1 MEELCN
7 SIGHCYLH
15 IDMIYKY
22 TIMCLGNNINEEYF
36 IECINSLIL
45 DIKVIKVEEKYY
57 LRNMWDAEE
66 NIVSRVVSLNNKSD
80 YKINNIDG
88 YIEELEKNKKI
99 EYNNEQK
106 EAIKKAIEK
115 NFLIITGGP
124 GTGKTTIISSII
136 DIYQKVNKLSFDLL
150 VKELVVLA
158 PTGRASKRLSEKSL
172 FPASTI
178 HSFLKWNKETD
189 KFAINEYNKSDA
201 KMVIID
207 ESSMIDV
214 PLFYSLLKGLRIDT
228 RIIMVGDYDQLPS
241 VGPGQLLKDLIE
253 SDLLNVISLKELYRQ
268 AMDSNIISLAHDINN
283 GEVNESLFNVNYDLD
298 FIKTDNIVDSIKEI
312 ADTYKDESYN
322 DFQVLVPMY
331 KGLNGIDAL
340 NEMMGKLF
348 NSENKKVQVG
358 DNYYRIND
366 KVIQL
371 VNDVDN
377 NVFNG
382 DIGYISD
389 IYKIEKKTYVEI
401 DFIGNKVTYTNGE
414 FDRFSLAYA
423 ISIHKAQG
431 SEYDNVVIILAG
443 SFKRM
448 FYNKLIYTGI
458 TRAKKSLMIIGNI
471 DSLNTSVQTSY
482 AQGRK
487 TYLKTLIKE

>member
-1 MEELCN
+1 MEYLEIICN
-7 SIGHCYLH
+7 KIKDKNIG
-15 IDMIYKY
+15 ID
-22 TIMCLGNNINEEYF
+22 N
-36 IECINSLIL
+36 
-45 DIKVIKVEEKYY
+45 
-57 LRNMWDAEE
+57 
-66 NIVSRVVSLNNKSD
+66 
-80 YKINNIDG
+80 
-88 YIEELEKNKKI
+88 
-99 EYNNEQK
+99 
-106 EAIKKAIEK
+106 
-115 NFLIITGGP
+115 
-124 GTGKTTIISSII
+124 
-136 DIYQKVNKLSFDLL
+136 
-150 VKELVVLA
+150 
-158 PTGRASKRLSEKSL
+158 
-172 FPASTI
+172 
-178 HSFLKWNKETD
+178 
-189 KFAINEYNKSDA
+189 
-201 KMVIID
+201 
-207 ESSMIDV
+207 
-214 PLFYSLLKGLRIDT
+214 
-228 RIIMVGDYDQLPS
+228 
-241 VGPGQLLKDLIE
+241 
-253 SDLLNVISLKELYRQ
+253 
-268 AMDSNIISLAHDINN
+268 
-283 GEVNESLFNVNYDLD
+283 
-298 FIKTDNIVDSIKEI
+298 
-312 ADTYKDESYN
+312 
-322 DFQVLVPMY
+322 FQVLAPMY